1 MKLKAVQSLPSI
13 KLAGR
18 VPGDLH
24 AELIAYA
31 EYYKEPLGEPDRS
44 LAARGSDAS
53 ELHTL
58 RSRLSGVASRAPQL
72 RRGTCGREAER
83 RAGEPV
89 GRQARLSDGEGDCK
103 IKGRAG
109 CSLS

>member
-1 MKLKAVQSLPSI
+1 MKLKAVPSLPSM

-44 LAARGSDAS
+44 LAARGSVAPH
-53 ELHTL
+53 LHAPRL
-58 RSRLSGVASRAPQL
+58 RVPGVESRAPQL

-83 RAGEPV
+83 RAA
-89 GRQARLSDGEGDCK
+89 GRE
-103 IKGRAG
+103 AG
-109 CSLS
+109 AIL